1 MFSHITCY
9 RINFWWIKI
18 FKITFKVKGQGHIY
32 VIKSQPLL
40 VGNMWHIIVTPYRF
54 FTVVYLVNARAH
66 GQKITHTD
74 ISLPKQYSVSPFR
87 RRARPRYTLN
97 KPETKTQFKTSF
109 ICQQLFQQWRSQ
121 GEWEFEPP
129 SPSGICLNL
138 LLGRLRHGQF

>member
-1 MFSHITCY
+1 MNKDFQNNFQGQRSRSYLCHQKPTASSGQHVTYYCY
-9 RINFWWIKI
+9 AVSI
-18 FKITFKVKGQGHIY
+18 
-32 VIKSQPLL
+32 
-40 VGNMWHIIVTPYRF
+40 

-74 ISLPKQYSVSPFR
+74 ISLPKQYSVSPF
-87 RRARPRYTLN
+87 RARPRYTLN